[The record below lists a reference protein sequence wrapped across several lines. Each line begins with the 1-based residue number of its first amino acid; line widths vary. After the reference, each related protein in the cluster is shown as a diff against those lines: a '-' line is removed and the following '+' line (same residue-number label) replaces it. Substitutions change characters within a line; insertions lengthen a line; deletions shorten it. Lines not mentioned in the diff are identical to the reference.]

1 MNLNKVISVIGSTGS
16 IGLQSL
22 DIARKHNLKISTL
35 AANTNIKLLEEQI
48 REFNPT
54 SVAVYNEDFAKE
66 LKENVKDTPT
76 KIVSGMDGLCH
87 VASQNNADLVITSL
101 VGMVGILPTIE
112 AIKAKK
118 NIGLANKETLVT
130 AGEIITKLAKEKNVS
145 ILPVDSEHSAIFQ
158 CLNSNKN
165 KSDIKKILLTAS
177 GGPFFGMSAS
187 DLKNI
192 TPEKAL
198 KHPNWDMGAKITI
211 DSATLINKGLEFIE
225 AIWLFDVKPEQIEIL
240 VHRESVVHSMVEF
253 VDNSVIAQLG
263 VPDMRI
269 PIQYAISYPE
279 RFESCVSELDL
290 LKIQNL
296 SFYAPDEKV
305 FTLLPLCKKAISVG
319 GTMPCAVNA
328 ANEEAVKLFLNKK
341 ISFLGLFNIIEKAVI
356 SHKVTYNPKVFD
368 IINTEKI
375 IRNKVLELS
384 QSLEFKESI

>member
-1 MNLNKVISVIGSTGS
+1 
-16 IGLQSL
+16 
-22 DIARKHNLKISTL
+22 
-35 AANTNIKLLEEQI
+35 
-48 REFNPT
+48 
-54 SVAVYNEDFAKE
+54 
-66 LKENVKDTPT
+66 
-76 KIVSGMDGLCH
+76 
-87 VASQNNADLVITSL
+87 
-101 VGMVGILPTIE
+101 
-112 AIKAKK
+112 
-118 NIGLANKETLVT
+118 
-130 AGEIITKLAKEKNVS
+130 
-145 ILPVDSEHSAIFQ
+145 
-158 CLNSNKN
+158 
-165 KSDIKKILLTAS
+165 ILLTAS

-187 DLKNI
+187 ELKNI

-211 DSATLINKGLEFIE
+211 DSASLINKGLEFIE

-240 VHRESVVHSMVEF
+240 VHRESIVHSMVEF